1 MRQSYR
7 QMGGPAPRGPECPSF
22 KELSEY
28 EAGLRTGK
36 SDEDAAGI
44 LDHIADCEA
53 CAALI
58 ADMQGTELQGE
69 DGEASSE
76 KTGILLRSSTKAWQE
91 TMLSRIAR
99 ELGGEKQRSSKQ
111 SWTLSWVWP
120 RWAAVAAAV
129 VAIVGAVWW
138 NSASHSPDAAF
149 RLIAEAYTEQR
160 PFELRIPGAA
170 HSPLRTERGP
180 SASPGV
186 ALLDAQRMIAS
197 QLEKKSPDVDWLRA
211 SARAD
216 LMQSHYSAA
225 IEFLRRAEAAKPG
238 NPAILGDLGIAYLQ
252 RAEMESRPQDIA
264 PAIEYLSK
272 AVTGLPSEPAYRF
285 NLALA
290 YERQLALRQALEEWN
305 GLLGREPS
313 GAWAGEARQHVERI
327 QKLLKD
333 QAGRAKAPR
342 TSEDAITALAAVG
355 FRSTPSMN
363 ADAIAADLAEM
374 HGDPWMQDFLKANR
388 TTPSQSA
395 LAALEA
401 AAKAYTV
408 DKSSEGETRSR
419 EAAEAFRRAH
429 NVPGALFA
437 AFEESYG
444 FQRLSQS
451 ESCLEVAGAALPGTQ
466 SQYYRWIEARL
477 NLTRASCFIMQRRFD
492 RAHEA
497 ILAAQGRAEEAG
509 FDSLTLRSLIL
520 RAENLRTLGSYREAL
535 EVDAE
540 GLRRYWSGVGNLTHG
555 YQLYYDMG
563 IATASLHHF
572 RAASALLNE
581 AVELTRLLPNRMVE
595 AMARSRYA
603 DVLLEDGQTH
613 QADAQFQESESAFR
627 GLPDSPDALLYGSYV
642 GLSRARLDGQVNR
655 TSQGLERLD
664 RLEPKLA
671 DIRNPAVEALLWRT
685 KSELLIRA
693 GRIQD
698 SEGPLHRILALGTAQ
713 RNRSSDIG
721 DSSELDRQVAQAVG
735 ILTDRRLQSGRAAE
749 AWRLWTEY
757 NPCFRTI
764 PANSPDT
771 ARVIFTELPS
781 GPVVWV
787 SDTNG
792 IQAERLQISN
802 QDLERSA
809 VDFRR
814 AAANRNEPVGEIRSL
829 AGRLYAQ
836 IFAPVEKHLRQARV
850 LYIAADGAFAS
861 IPFAALVSQDGQWL
875 GDRYQVMY
883 SPPLAGVLPQA
894 STALSPDLNV
904 VAASYGQAAEVLQT
918 VFPSLPDVEA
928 DMRAVSDALPHH
940 TLLRNQQATVESVL
954 GALPSAGIL
963 HFSGHSLITAGDAA
977 LVLAPADPA
986 NPERL
991 LWASKIPAQSLRRCR
1006 LVMLAACS
1014 TGRAADEDNDPS
1026 SVMARTF
1033 LLRGVPEVIASRW
1046 DVDSSATSFLV
1057 ARFYQA
1063 VAKGA
1068 SAEEALSSSVQQL
1081 RRQPAFA
1088 HPYFWAAFDLFRS

>member
-7 QMGGPAPRGPECPSF
+7 QMGGPAPRGLDCPSLR
-22 KELSEY
+22 ELGEY
-28 EAGLRTGK
+28 EARLRTGK

-58 ADMQGTELQGE
+58 ADMQGVELQGA

-76 KTGILLRSSTKAWQE
+76 KKGILLRSSTKAWQE

-99 ELGGEKQRSSKQ
+99 ELGGEKRRSSKQ
-111 SWTLSWVWP
+111 SWAPSWGWP

-138 NSASHSPDAAF
+138 NTVSKSPDAAF

-170 HSPLRTERGP
+170 YSPLRTERGP

-197 QLEKKSPDVDWLRA
+197 QIEKKSNGVDWLRA

-216 LMQSHYSAA
+216 LMQSRYPAA
-225 IEFLRRAEAAKPG
+225 IQFLRRAEAAKPG
-238 NPAILGDLGIAYLQ
+238 DPAILGDLGIAYLQ

-272 AVTGLPSEPAYRF
+272 AVTGLPTEPAYRF

-290 YERQLALRQALEEWN
+290 YERQRALRQALEEWN

-388 TTPSQSA
+388 TTANQSA
-395 LAALEA
+395 LAALQA
-401 AAKAYTV
+401 AAKAYAV

-419 EAAEAFRRAH
+419 EAAEAFGRAH
-429 NVPGALFA
+429 NVPGTLFA
-437 AFEESYG
+437 AFEQAYG
-444 FQRLSQS
+444 FQRLSQP

-466 SQYYRWIEARL
+466 SQSYRWIEARL
-477 NLTRASCFIMQRRFD
+477 NLTQASCFIMQRRFD

-497 ILAAQGRAEEAG
+497 ISAAQALAEESG
-509 FDSLTLRSLIL
+509 FDSLTLRSLIF
-520 RAENLRTLGSYREAL
+520 RAENLRTVGSYREAL

-540 GLRRYWSGVGNLTHG
+540 GLRRYWSGAGNLTHG

-572 RAASALLNE
+572 RAAAALLSE
-581 AVELTRLLPNRMVE
+581 AVELTTLLPNHLVE

-613 QADAQFQESESAFR
+613 EADAQFQESESAFR
-627 GLPDSPDALLYGSYV
+627 GLPDSPDSLLYGSYV
-642 GLSRARLDGQVNR
+642 GLSRARLEGQANH
-655 TSQGLERLD
+655 TSQGLERLG

-693 GRIQD
+693 GRIPE
-698 SEGPLHRILALGTAQ
+698 SEEPLRRILALGTAE
-713 RNRSSDIG
+713 RNRASDIG

-735 ILTDRRLQSGRAAE
+735 ILTDRQLQNGNAAQ
-749 AWRLWTEY
+749 AWGLWTQY
-757 NPCFRTI
+757 NPCFQTI

-781 GPVVWV
+781 GPVAWV

-802 QDLERSA
+802 QELERSA

-814 AAANRNEPVGEIRSL
+814 AAANRDKPVGEIRSL
-829 AGRLYAQ
+829 ASRLYGQ
-836 IFAPVEKHLRQARV
+836 VFAPVEKHLRQTRV
-850 LYIAADGAFAS
+850 LYVAADGAFAS
-861 IPFAALVSQDGQWL
+861 IPFAALVSEDGQWL
-875 GDRYQVMY
+875 GDRYRIIY
-883 SPPLAGVLPQA
+883 SLPLAGAPA
-894 STALSPDLNV
+894 PAPAALSPDLNV

-918 VFPSLPDVEA
+918 IFPSLPDVDA
-928 DMRAVSDALPHH
+928 DMRVVSDALPHH

-963 HFSGHSLITAGDAA
+963 HFSGHSLVTAGDAA
-977 LVLAPADPA
+977 LVLAPG
-986 NPERL
+986 NPPNPDRL
-991 LWASKIPAQSLRRCR
+991 LWASKIPAQSLRLCR

-1014 TGRAADEDNDPS
+1014 TGRAADEDSDPS

-1033 LLRGVPEVIASRW
+1033 LRKGVPEVIASRW
-1046 DVDSSATSFLV
+1046 DVDSAATSLLV